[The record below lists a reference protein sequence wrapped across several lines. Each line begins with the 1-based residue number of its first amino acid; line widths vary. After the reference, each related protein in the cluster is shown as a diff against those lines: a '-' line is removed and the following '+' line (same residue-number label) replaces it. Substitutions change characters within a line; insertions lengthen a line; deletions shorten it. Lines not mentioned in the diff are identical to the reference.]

1 MSGTASIAMFGN
13 TNQPV
18 DVMVRSS
25 HLFAP
30 MPDVIREDMAFLD
43 RIHFY
48 IPGWEIPKMQMAMFC
63 SGYGFVVDYLAEA
76 LREMRRRNFTELIDR
91 DFSLGSQLKSRDVKA
106 VRKTVAGM
114 VKLIHPH
121 GEVAKEEL
129 RELLEIAMEGRRRV
143 KEQLKKMGSFEFFQ
157 TSFSY
162 IDKDS
167 GEERFV
173 GLPEEGTR
181 NVISSDPLEPGSVYA
196 ASVDDQGKVGLNR
209 LEVGCAAGTGKLKLA
224 GGIDGAM
231 KESIQRA
238 FGYLQTNKVKLGI
251 ASTFDLT
258 DFHVE
263 AIDLMQNHVPC
274 ECGTALIVA
283 VMSAVKRVPAQ
294 AALVILGDISIQGN
308 IKGVQTL
315 VEPCQVAM
323 ENGARRAMIPIENR
337 RQFLE
342 VSGDVAERLDPIF
355 YGDAQVAANKALG
368 IT

>member
-1 MSGTASIAMFGN
+1 
-13 TNQPV
+13 
-18 DVMVRSS
+18 VRRG
-25 HLFAP
+25 
-30 MPDVIREDMAFLD
+30 DGQI
-43 RIHFY
+43 
-48 IPGWEIPKMQMAMFC
+48 
-63 SGYGFVVDYLAEA
+63 EA
-76 LREMRRRNFTELIDR
+76 R
-91 DFSLGSQLKSRDVKA
+91 
-106 VRKTVAGM
+106 
-114 VKLIHPH
+114 
-121 GEVAKEEL
+121 
-129 RELLEIAMEGRRRV
+129 
-143 KEQLKKMGSFEFFQ
+143 
-157 TSFSY
+157 
-162 IDKDS
+162 
-167 GEERFV
+167 
-173 GLPEEGTR
+173 
-181 NVISSDPLEPGSVYA
+181 
-196 ASVDDQGKVGLNR
+196 
-209 LEVGCAAGTGKLKLA
+209 

-251 ASTFDLT
+251 ASSFDLT

-294 AALVILGDISIQGN
+294 AAPVVLGDISIQGN

-315 VEPCQVAM
+315 MEPCQVAM
-323 ENGARRAMIPIENR
+323 ENGARRAMIPIEIR